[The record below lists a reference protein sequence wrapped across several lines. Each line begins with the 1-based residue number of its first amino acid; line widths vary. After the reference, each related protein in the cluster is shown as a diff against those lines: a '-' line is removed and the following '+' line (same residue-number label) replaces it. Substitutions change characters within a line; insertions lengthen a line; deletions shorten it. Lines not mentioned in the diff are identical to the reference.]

1 MKEDPLNEVTSAII
15 ITYSNI
21 KEGSSYEFLFDYS
34 KLLIKEKLYDPQILY
49 WQIEYSSLLKP
60 FGLNFSFLKKK
71 MEEKNK
77 KYYKYDTF
85 MNQLTYRLEKHGQLA
100 PIKEI
105 AKHLTEEDM
114 KDKDNNERNP
124 NEINYYDQND
134 SFIDDEDA
142 FNGDLNDQTSKLN
155 LLPGNYTE
163 EMIIKNLNRNKK
175 KIKKNFKKK
184 KNNNNENENETY
196 QNLISTNTHFE
207 GISPEMEEELNKKIK
222 KRKFGEGITSLS
234 ENADRESIER
244 MYNQL
249 MKDYCE
255 SGKGIPDKDNE
266 KEIFIK
272 KSIPQLKNIDGN
284 NKIEIIKVF
293 SQKLKMDEKEFEIL
307 FNYEVFK
314 SKIEGTFSTFSKLLN
329 QFCTSLYEN
338 DISDFTNLKETFES
352 NSEIYSKFSIL
363 IQKIIVFR
371 QLHNEYIGAQMDKLD
386 NIYEIINK
394 YISGVRERN
403 NEYLTKISSKIKES
417 FEKNRIKY
425 SIDNIVDFI
434 KKNFD
439 SIEYEENLTDLNHP
453 ILGIERFLYY
463 QEQNKNIN
471 TKNKPNIQQQN
482 KKKQNVKSPKKEDE
496 NDVKIEIKSIPTKII
511 NENVLGYKVQLT
523 PILSHKFYYKN
534 YEPDDF
540 PEKKNVQ
547 NNEFT
552 NLTTENFS
560 LENRIQKENQN
571 LNTTTNE
578 IIIISWT
585 NSFFWF
591 N

>member
-293 SQKLKMDEKEFEIL
+293 SQKLKMDEKEFGIL

-571 LNTTTNE
+571 LNITTNE
-578 IIIISWT
+578 IKEEK
-585 NSFFWF
+585 
-591 N
+591 

>member
-1 MKEDPLNEVTSAII
+1 MKDDIINEVSEPII
-15 ITYSNI
+15 ISYNQI
-21 KEGSSYEFLFDYS
+21 KEKTSLEFLFDYS
-34 KLLIKEKLYDPQILY
+34 KVLIKEKLFDPQILY
-49 WQIEYSSLLKP
+49 WQIEYSTLLKP
-60 FGLNFSFLKKK
+60 LGLNFSYLKKK

-77 KYYKYDTF
+77 KYYKYDTLI
-85 MNQLTYRLEKHGQLA
+85 NQITYRLEKHGQLA

-363 IQKIIVFR
+363 VQKIIVFR

-471 TKNKPNIQQQN
+471 TKNKQNIQQQN

-540 PEKKNVQ
+540 PEKKNIQ

-578 IIIISWT
+578 IKEEK
-585 NSFFWF
+585 
-591 N
+591 

>member
-85 MNQLTYRLEKHGQLA
+85 MNQITYRLEKHGQLA

-184 KNNNNENENETY
+184 KNNNNENVNETY

-363 IQKIIVFR
+363 VQKIIVFR

-471 TKNKPNIQQQN
+471 TKNKQNIQQQN

-540 PEKKNVQ
+540 PEKKNIQ

-578 IIIISWT
+578 IKEEK
-585 NSFFWF
+585 
-591 N
+591 

>member
-85 MNQLTYRLEKHGQLA
+85 MNQITYRLEKHGQLA

-134 SFIDDEDA
+134 SFIDDEEA
-142 FNGDLNDQTSKLN
+142 FNGDLNDDTSKLN
-155 LLPGNYTE
+155 LLPGNYSE
-163 EMIIKNLNRNKK
+163 DMIIKNLNRNKK
-175 KIKKNFKKK
+175 KMKKIKKKINK
-184 KNNNNENENETY
+184 NNENETN

-207 GISPEMEEELNKKIK
+207 GISPEMEEELNKKVK
-222 KRKFGEGITSLS
+222 KRKFGEGIVSLK

-249 MKDYCE
+249 MKDYCDT
-255 SGKGIPDKDNE
+255 GKGIPDKDNE
-266 KEIFIK
+266 KEIFLK
-272 KSIPQLKNIDGN
+272 KSIPQLKNIEGN
-284 NKIEIIKVF
+284 NKIEMIKVF
-293 SQKLKMDEKEFEIL
+293 SEKLKMNENDFEIL

-363 IQKIIVFR
+363 VQKIIVFR

-471 TKNKPNIQQQN
+471 TKNKQNIQQQN

-540 PEKKNVQ
+540 PEKKNIQ

-578 IIIISWT
+578 IKEEK
-585 NSFFWF
+585 
-591 N
+591 

>member
-1 MKEDPLNEVTSAII
+1 MFSKKNKHPIKKNNKMKEDPLNEVTSAII

-314 SKIEGTFSTFSKLLN
+314 SKIEGTFSTFSKLL
-329 QFCTSLYEN
+329 
-338 DISDFTNLKETFES
+338 K
-352 NSEIYSKFSIL
+352 
-363 IQKIIVFR
+363 
-371 QLHNEYIGAQMDKLD
+371 
-386 NIYEIINK
+386 
-394 YISGVRERN
+394 
-403 NEYLTKISSKIKES
+403 
-417 FEKNRIKY
+417 
-425 SIDNIVDFI
+425 
-434 KKNFD
+434 
-439 SIEYEENLTDLNHP
+439 
-453 ILGIERFLYY
+453 
-463 QEQNKNIN
+463 
-471 TKNKPNIQQQN
+471 
-482 KKKQNVKSPKKEDE
+482 
-496 NDVKIEIKSIPTKII
+496 
-511 NENVLGYKVQLT
+511 
-523 PILSHKFYYKN
+523 
-534 YEPDDF
+534 
-540 PEKKNVQ
+540 
-547 NNEFT
+547 
-552 NLTTENFS
+552 
-560 LENRIQKENQN
+560 
-571 LNTTTNE
+571 
-578 IIIISWT
+578 
-585 NSFFWF
+585 
-591 N
+591 

>member
-1 MKEDPLNEVTSAII
+1 
-15 ITYSNI
+15 
-21 KEGSSYEFLFDYS
+21 
-34 KLLIKEKLYDPQILY
+34 
-49 WQIEYSSLLKP
+49 
-60 FGLNFSFLKKK
+60 
-71 MEEKNK
+71 
-77 KYYKYDTF
+77 
-85 MNQLTYRLEKHGQLA
+85 
-100 PIKEI
+100 
-105 AKHLTEEDM
+105 
-114 KDKDNNERNP
+114 
-124 NEINYYDQND
+124 
-134 SFIDDEDA
+134 
-142 FNGDLNDQTSKLN
+142 
-155 LLPGNYTE
+155 
-163 EMIIKNLNRNKK
+163 
-175 KIKKNFKKK
+175 
-184 KNNNNENENETY
+184 
-196 QNLISTNTHFE
+196 
-207 GISPEMEEELNKKIK
+207 MEEELNKKIK

-293 SQKLKMDEKEFEIL
+293 SQKLKMDEKEFGIL

-571 LNTTTNE
+571 LNITTNE
-578 IIIISWT
+578 IKEEK
-585 NSFFWF
+585 
-591 N
+591 

>member
-1 MKEDPLNEVTSAII
+1 MFSKKNKPPIKKNNKMKEDPLNEVTSAII

-293 SQKLKMDEKEFEIL
+293 SQKLKMDEKEFGIL

-463 QEQNKNIN
+463 QEQQAQNNN
-471 TKNKPNIQQQN
+471 SKNKQN
-482 KKKQNVKSPKKEDE
+482 NQSQSKKKQNNKTPKKEDE
-496 NDVKIEIKSIPTKII
+496 NDVKIEIKNIPNKII
-511 NENVLGYKVQLT
+511 NENIIGYKIQLS
-523 PILSHKFYYKN
+523 PILSHKFYYKQ
-534 YEPDDF
+534 YDPDDF
-540 PEKKNVQ
+540 PEKKINP
-547 NNEFT
+547 NTEYLS
-552 NLTTENFS
+552 LTTEN
-560 LENRIQKENQN
+560 ITIENQN
-571 LNTTTNE
+571 INFTNKD
-578 IIIISWT
+578 
-585 NSFFWF
+585 N
-591 N
+591 

>member
-184 KNNNNENENETY
+184 KNNNNENVNETY

-571 LNTTTNE
+571 LNITTNE
-578 IIIISWT
+578 IKEEK
-585 NSFFWF
+585 
-591 N
+591 

>member
-85 MNQLTYRLEKHGQLA
+85 MNQITYRLEKHGQLA

-142 FNGDLNDQTSKLN
+142 FNGDLNDETSKLN
-155 LLPGNYTE
+155 LLPGNYSE
-163 EMIIKNLNRNKK
+163 DVIIKNLNRNKK
-175 KIKKNFKKK
+175 KMKKIKK
-184 KNNNNENENETY
+184 KNNKNNNNNNDENI

-222 KRKFGEGITSLS
+222 KRKFGEGIVSLK

-249 MKDYCE
+249 MKDYCDT
-255 SGKGIPDKDNE
+255 GKGIPDKDNE
-266 KEIFIK
+266 KEFFLK
-272 KSIPQLKNIDGN
+272 KSIPQLKNIEGK
-284 NKIEIIKVF
+284 NKIEMIKVF
-293 SQKLKMDEKEFEIL
+293 SEKLKMNENDFEIL

-363 IQKIIVFR
+363 VQKIIVFR

-425 SIDNIVDFI
+425 SIDN
-434 KKNFD
+434 NFD

-471 TKNKPNIQQQN
+471 TKNKQNIQQQN

-540 PEKKNVQ
+540 PEKKNIQ

-578 IIIISWT
+578 IKEEK
-585 NSFFWF
+585 
-591 N
+591 

>member
-363 IQKIIVFR
+363 VQKIIVFR

-511 NENVLGYKVQLT
+511 NDNVLGYKVQLT

-571 LNTTTNE
+571 LNITTNE
-578 IIIISWT
+578 IKEEK
-585 NSFFWF
+585 
-591 N
+591 

>member
-293 SQKLKMDEKEFEIL
+293 SQKLKMDEKEFGIL

-352 NSEIYSKFSIL
+352 NSEIYSKFSVL

-571 LNTTTNE
+571 LNITTNE
-578 IIIISWT
+578 IKEEK
-585 NSFFWF
+585 
-591 N
+591 

>member
-134 SFIDDEDA
+134 SFIDDEEDEDA

-540 PEKKNVQ
+540 PKKKY
-547 NNEFT
+547 
-552 NLTTENFS
+552 S
-560 LENRIQKENQN
+560 K
-571 LNTTTNE
+571 
-578 IIIISWT
+578 
-585 NSFFWF
+585 
-591 N
+591 

>member
-266 KEIFIK
+266 KEIFVK

-571 LNTTTNE
+571 LNITTNE
-578 IIIISWT
+578 IKEEK
-585 NSFFWF
+585 
-591 N
+591 

>member
-85 MNQLTYRLEKHGQLA
+85 MNQITYRLEKHGQLA

-363 IQKIIVFR
+363 VQKIIVFR

-471 TKNKPNIQQQN
+471 TKNKQNIQQQN

-540 PEKKNVQ
+540 PEKKNIQ

-578 IIIISWT
+578 IKEEK
-585 NSFFWF
+585 
-591 N
+591 

>member
-571 LNTTTNE
+571 LNITTNE
-578 IIIISWT
+578 IKEEK
-585 NSFFWF
+585 
-591 N
+591 

>member
-49 WQIEYSSLLKP
+49 WQIEYSSLLKS

-363 IQKIIVFR
+363 VQKIIVFR

-463 QEQNKNIN
+463 QEQQTQSGNSKSKQNS
-471 TKNKPNIQQQN
+471 QSQN
-482 KKKQNVKSPKKEDE
+482 KKKQNNKTPNKEDE
-496 NDVKIEIKSIPTKII
+496 NDVKIEIKSVSNKII
-511 NENVLGYKVQLT
+511 NENFLGYKIQLT
-523 PILSHKFYYKN
+523 PKLSHKFYYKQ
-534 YEPDDF
+534 YDPDDF
-540 PEKKNVQ
+540 PEKKTNP
-547 NNEFT
+547 NTEFL
-552 NLTTENFS
+552 NLTTEN
-560 LENRIQKENQN
+560 ITIENQN
-571 LNTTTNE
+571 INFLNKN
-578 IIIISWT
+578 
-585 NSFFWF
+585 N
-591 N
+591 

>member
-21 KEGSSYEFLFDYS
+21 KEGASYEFLFDYS

-49 WQIEYSSLLKP
+49 WQIEHSSLLKS

-363 IQKIIVFR
+363 VQKIIVFR

-578 IIIISWT
+578 IKEEK
-585 NSFFWF
+585 
-591 N
+591 

>member
-85 MNQLTYRLEKHGQLA
+85 MNQITYRLEKHGQLA

-363 IQKIIVFR
+363 VQKIIVFR

-471 TKNKPNIQQQN
+471 TKNKQNIQQQN

-496 NDVKIEIKSIPTKII
+496 NDVKIEIKSVSNKII
-511 NENVLGYKVQLT
+511 NENFLGYKIQLT
-523 PILSHKFYYKN
+523 PKLSHKFYYKQ
-534 YEPDDF
+534 YDPDDF
-540 PEKKNVQ
+540 PEKKTNP
-547 NNEFT
+547 NTEFL
-552 NLTTENFS
+552 NLTTEN
-560 LENRIQKENQN
+560 ITIENQN
-571 LNTTTNE
+571 INFLNKN
-578 IIIISWT
+578 
-585 NSFFWF
+585 N
-591 N
+591 

>member
-578 IIIISWT
+578 IKEEK
-585 NSFFWF
+585 
-591 N
+591 

>member
-266 KEIFIK
+266 KEIFVK

-363 IQKIIVFR
+363 VQKIIVFR

-471 TKNKPNIQQQN
+471 TKNKQNIQQQN

-571 LNTTTNE
+571 LNITTNE
-578 IIIISWT
+578 IKEEK
-585 NSFFWF
+585 
-591 N
+591 

>member
-439 SIEYEENLTDLNHP
+439 SIEYEENLTDLNRP

-571 LNTTTNE
+571 LNITTNE
-578 IIIISWT
+578 IKEEK
-585 NSFFWF
+585 
-591 N
+591 

>member
-266 KEIFIK
+266 KEIFVK

-329 QFCTSLYEN
+329 QFCASLYEN

-363 IQKIIVFR
+363 VQKIIVFR

-540 PEKKNVQ
+540 PKKKY
-547 NNEFT
+547 
-552 NLTTENFS
+552 S
-560 LENRIQKENQN
+560 K
-571 LNTTTNE
+571 
-578 IIIISWT
+578 
-585 NSFFWF
+585 
-591 N
+591 